1 MSSLYEHD
9 YDKIQQDQ
17 PTGEERHMIEVYVD
31 GASAGN
37 PGPSG
42 AGVFV
47 KAEGSVIRSSLPL
60 GTLTNHEAEFEA
72 LIHALTLCIDKQFR
86 TISVRTDSQLVS
98 SAVDGRYVKNKGYQ
112 PYLIRCLALV
122 DQFDLCFIKWIP
134 SSKNKM
140 ADELARKAIQQNK

>member
-1 MSSLYEHD
+1 
-9 YDKIQQDQ
+9 
-17 PTGEERHMIEVYVD
+17 MIEVYVD

-42 AGVFV
+42 AGVFI
-47 KAEGSVIRSSLPL
+47 KAEGNVIRSSMPL

-72 LIHALTLCIDKQFR
+72 LIHALTLCNDRNFR
-86 TISVRTDSQLVS
+86 TLSVRTDSQLVS
-98 SAVDGRYVKNKGYQ
+98 SAVDNRYVKNKVYQ
-112 PYLIRCLALV
+112 PYLTRSLALV

-140 ADELARKAIQQNK
+140 ADELARKAIQLNTA

>member
-1 MSSLYEHD
+1 
-9 YDKIQQDQ
+9 
-17 PTGEERHMIEVYVD
+17 MIEVYVD

-42 AGVFV
+42 AGVFI

-140 ADELARKAIQQNK
+140 ADELARKAIKQNK

>member
-17 PTGEERHMIEVYVD
+17 PIGEERHMIEVYVD

-42 AGVFV
+42 AGVFI

-140 ADELARKAIQQNK
+140 ADELARKAIKQNK

>member
-1 MSSLYEHD
+1 
-9 YDKIQQDQ
+9 
-17 PTGEERHMIEVYVD
+17 MIEVYVD

-42 AGVFV
+42 AGVFI

-112 PYLIRCLALV
+112 HYLIRCLALV